1 MIPAI
6 SKYNNPIKPYKKPL
20 NVARQELNLF
30 SNKDLRELYGLSDG
44 ITYNPNFHFAK
55 EFYKPDE
62 VFDIQYAGATKISDG
77 SRIIR
82 PICLSL
88 GKVEIE
94 PTENKKEYKLTF
106 ITGKKSADSHS
117 LIATEKIMTENE
129 LLKNKKLSAGLIK
142 EVGQNQYQMIYY
154 DKLGNV
160 KHFTGS
166 KRQVLC
172 VLEENRLYL

>member
-6 SKYNNPIKPYKKPL
+6 SKVNNPVAQYKKPL
-20 NVARQELNLF
+20 NQGRENIGMF
-30 SNKDLRELYGLSDG
+30 SNKDIRELYGLSDG

-62 VFDIQYAGATKISDG
+62 IFDIQYAGATRLSDG
-77 SRIIR
+77 TRLIR

-94 PTENKKEYKLTF
+94 PTNKKKEYKVTF
-106 ITGKKSADSHS
+106 ITGRKSADNYS
-117 LIATEKIMTENE
+117 LISTEKVMSEHD
-129 LLKNKKLSAGLIK
+129 LLNNKKLAAGLIK
-142 EVGQNQYQMIYY
+142 EVGHNQYEMSYY

-160 KHFTGS
+160 KHFKGS
-166 KRQVLC
+166 KRQALC

>member
-6 SKYNNPIKPYKKPL
+6 SKINNPVAKYKKPL
-20 NVARQELNLF
+20 NQGRENIGVF

-44 ITYNPNFHFAK
+44 ITYNPQFHFLK

-62 VFDIQYAGATKISDG
+62 VFDIQYAGATRLSDG
-77 SRIIR
+77 TRLIR

-94 PTENKKEYKLTF
+94 PTDNEKEYKLTF

-129 LLKNKKLSAGLIK
+129 LLKNNKLSAGVIK
-142 EVGQNQYQMIYY
+142 KVGANQFEITYL
-154 DKLGNV
+154 DKNGNV
-160 KHFTGS
+160 RQYSGN
-166 KRQVLC
+166 KRQILC
-172 VLEENRLYL
+172 VLEQNRLYM